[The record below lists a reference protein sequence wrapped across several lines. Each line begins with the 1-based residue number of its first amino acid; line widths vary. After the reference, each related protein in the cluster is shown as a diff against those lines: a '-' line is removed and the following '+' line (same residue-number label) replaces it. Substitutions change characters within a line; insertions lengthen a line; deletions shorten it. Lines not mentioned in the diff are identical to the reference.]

1 MTSPVDVTVEI
12 EIGAAP
18 ADVAAVMFDP
28 QREPQWMKAVT
39 DVELID
45 AALAP
50 GARVRRRASFFG
62 KEIGWTTEVER
73 VHFPHLLILRVTEG
87 PFTGTIRYEIQR
99 GAAGSHVTIQ
109 NVGQPTGLSFLPAAM
124 IAAPMRTTL
133 TADLERLKSLVE
145 SGAVSS

>member
-12 EIGAAP
+12 DIGAAP

-39 DVELID
+39 GVELID

-73 VHFPHLLILRVTEG
+73 VHFPHLLVLRVTEG
-87 PFTGTIRYEIQR
+87 PFTGTVRYEIQR
-99 GAAGSHVTIQ
+99 SAVGSHVTIQ
-109 NVGQPTGLSFLPAAM
+109 NVGQPTGLGFVPAAV
-124 IAAPMRTTL
+124 IAAPMKTAM

-145 SGAVSS
+145 TGV

>member
-12 EIGAAP
+12 DIGAAP

-39 DVELID
+39 GVELID

-50 GARVRRRASFFG
+50 GARVRRQASFFG

-87 PFTGTIRYEIQR
+87 PFIGTVRYEIQR
-99 GAAGSHVTIQ
+99 SASGSHVTIQ
-109 NVGQPTGLSFLPAAM
+109 NVGQPSGLGFIPSAV
-124 IAAPMRTTL
+124 IAAPMRTAM

-145 SGAVSS
+145 TGVTN